1 MLEHPEIGW
10 MTRTGYPSCM
20 QERGEPVE
28 EDDELEDFL
37 DEEEDFER
45 QFWGDDYADRL
56 YDEQRDR
63 ELFGD

>member
-20 QERGEPVE
+20 QERGGPV
-28 EDDELEDFL
+28 EDDEVFP
-37 DEEEDFER
+37 DEEEDCER

-56 YDEQRDR
+56 YDERRDR
-63 ELFGD
+63 EFFGD